1 MDMAIEV
8 KGLQKGYAGK
18 LAVQDLQFQVRK
30 GTCFGLLGPNGAGK
44 STTMKILSCITTA
57 DHGSVNIL
65 GYDTATQSQEV
76 RKIIGYVPQ
85 NITLYEKLSAYDNLL
100 FFGEMYGVTG
110 KALKQRIQEVL
121 EQVGLADRAND
132 AVSTFSGGM
141 MRRINIAAALL
152 HKPKFMILDEPT
164 VGIDPQSRNHIFDLI
179 QSLKAEG
186 MTIIYSTHYME
197 EVEALCEDVAII
209 DHGKVVVAG
218 ALNELLA
225 QYGGRS
231 VYLELEGDVQP
242 DLTPLSQKIT
252 KQGRGFRIETD
263 AVLDTIRRT
272 AELCQLRGYR
282 TSQLEVVRPSLEAVF
297 LELTGTSLR
306 DA

>member
-1 MDMAIEV
+1 MSIAIEV
-8 KGLQKGYAGK
+8 KGLQKGYGGK
-18 LAVQDLQFQVRK
+18 LAVQDLQFQVRT

-44 STTMKILSCITTA
+44 STTMKILSCITKV
-57 DHGSVNIL
+57 DHGRVNIL

-110 KALKQRIQEVL
+110 KALKHRIREVL

-209 DHGKVVVAG
+209 DHGQVVAAG

-242 DLTPLSQKIT
+242 DLTPLSAKVT

-263 AVLDTIRRT
+263 AVLDTIRRA
-272 AELCQLRGYR
+272 AELCQRRGYR